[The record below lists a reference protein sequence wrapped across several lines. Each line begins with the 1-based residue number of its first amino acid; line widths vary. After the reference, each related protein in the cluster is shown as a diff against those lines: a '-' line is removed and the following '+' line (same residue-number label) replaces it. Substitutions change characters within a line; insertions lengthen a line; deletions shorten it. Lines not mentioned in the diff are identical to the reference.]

1 MLKQSLMGGI
11 VPRTANSLKT
21 DFKAC
26 FYKLAELSSGTLA
39 DTFGNGPNFT
49 GVGGLT
55 TGATGGL
62 DPAASNTTA
71 YATAAA
77 NAYLYDIVS
86 LIGTFG
92 ELLIAFDWKS
102 SVTDVTLTN
111 TVFMAGRFNASHA
124 GGGLAL
130 KVATSEKIQIES
142 RGAGAGGSTQ
152 NAISSGANP
161 LQTTNRC
168 TVVVS
173 VRLNSATEAAVDFL
187 IREGTT
193 THASSGTLALDSGAG
208 FAAFGTG
215 GVDDGYSLCAAKTSA
230 SGYANMLNAGAAE
243 DATIRNLL
251 LLKTPTY
258 DSSLALSIL
267 LDMSNNPGEIPRRIL
282 EGSA

>member
-1 MLKQSLMGGI
+1 MLKQSLRGGI
-11 VPRTANSLKT
+11 VPRTANALKT
-21 DFKAC
+21 DFNAC
-26 FYKLAELSSGTLA
+26 FYKMAELSSGTLA

-55 TGATGGL
+55 TGANGGL
-62 DPAASNTTA
+62 DPASSNTTA

-102 SVTDVTLTN
+102 TVTNVTSTN

-124 GGGLAL
+124 GGGLAV
-130 KVATSEKIQIES
+130 KISTAEKIQLES

-152 NAISSGANP
+152 NVLNTGSSP
-161 LQTTNRC
+161 LATTNRC
-168 TVVVS
+168 TVVMS
-173 VRLNSATEAAVDFL
+173 IRLNSATEAAVDFL

-193 THASSGTLALDSGAG
+193 THTSSGTLALDSGAG

-230 SGYANMLNAGAAE
+230 SGYATMLNAGPAE

-267 LDMSNNPGEIPRRIL
+267 LDMANNPGEIPRRIL